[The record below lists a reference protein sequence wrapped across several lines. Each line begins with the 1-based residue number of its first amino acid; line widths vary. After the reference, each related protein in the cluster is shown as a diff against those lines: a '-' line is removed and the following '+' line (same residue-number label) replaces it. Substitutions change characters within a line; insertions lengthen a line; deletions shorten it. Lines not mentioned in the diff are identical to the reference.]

1 MTASLHHAK
10 PILAAAIN
18 SGFRESGVQSLKN
31 LDDVNA
37 FPMVAVRTSG
47 LAFESL
53 IGCSEHHDES
63 GERLKLLVSEDYLRM
78 LLRIGNER
86 FVTNRERTARFEGEL
101 FAGRNRV
108 SQWENTEVRRERKR
122 NAGLAEQAAVQSASS
137 DRQSNNIGDET
148 SALHLETLT

>member
-1 MTASLHHAK
+1 MTVSLHHAK

-53 IGCSEHHDES
+53 IGCSQPDSDS
-63 GERLKLLVSEDYLRM
+63 GERLKPLVSEDYLRM

-86 FVTNRERTARFEGEL
+86 FVTNRERIARFEDEL
-101 FAGRNRV
+101 FAGKQRD
-108 SQWENTEVRRERKR
+108 SQWENAEMRRERKR
-122 NAGLAEQAAVQSASS
+122 NAGLAQQAALQSASDDRHSNEIS
-137 DRQSNNIGDET
+137 DAT
-148 SALHLETLT
+148 TALHLETLT

>member
-10 PILAAAIN
+10 IILAAAIN

-37 FPMVAVRTSG
+37 SPMVAVRTSG

-53 IGCSEHHDES
+53 IGYSEHRDDS
-63 GERLKLLVSEDYLRM
+63 GESLKPLVSEEYLRM

-86 FVTNRERTARFEGEL
+86 FVTNRERIARFKDEL
-101 FAGRNRV
+101 FGGSDRE
-108 SQWENTEVRRERKR
+108 SQWESTEVRRERKR
-122 NAGLAEQAAVQSASS
+122 NAGLAQQAALQSASDNRHS
-137 DRQSNNIGDET
+137 RDISDET
-148 SALHLETLT
+148 SALHLERLT